1 MVRDLK
7 HLEAPSTL
15 SRWMRLRVGLLGL
28 GFLGLLVGVLARAV
42 ELQVRQTDRLK
53 AFAQDQYVR
62 DLEIPAR
69 RGDILDRRR
78 VPLAQSVDVD
88 SVWVDP
94 SLLPA
99 PATTAR
105 VLARALGV
113 DPHELLERFGKG
125 RRFAWVKRQ
134 VTPTEVARVKA
145 LEVPGL
151 GLAREPRRFYP
162 QRELAAHLI
171 GLVGTDA
178 HGLDGLEKS
187 FEDELSGDVV
197 RRMGFRDAR
206 GRKLLPDG
214 VDDTRSRQGAS
225 VQLTIDRQLQYVTE
239 RALEK
244 AVLEA
249 RAVAGTAVML
259 DPRTGEV
266 LALANAPHFN
276 PNTPAEA
283 NPEALRNRGVT
294 DAFEPGSTMK
304 AFVVAS
310 ALDQGVVTEDT
321 GIQCEGGAWTIGK
334 HVIHDTHPHGVLRV
348 KDILQ
353 VSSNIGAAKVAQRLG
368 RERLQSTFEHFGFGE
383 RTTLGL
389 PGEGK
394 GVVPP
399 ARAEVV
405 LATQAF
411 GQGLT
416 ATAVQVASA
425 YGALANGGVLMRPYL
440 VSRVVDPDGVVLLEN
455 QPTPVRRVVG
465 EKAARAVVAMLE
477 GVVEPQGTAPR
488 ARMAEYRVAGKTGT
502 AQKADPVAGGY
513 SDRRIASF
521 VGLLPAEDPRVVI
534 LVVIDEPRTDVYG
547 GLVAA
552 PAFREIASQAMAT
565 LGVPPSRGVPLT
577 VPLQANG
584 KESEPPSRSPLVAA
598 IERAQDMD
606 VVTEQVADGAVRVP
620 DLLGSSG
627 RVAVGSLL
635 TVALE
640 PHLSGSGRVVTQ
652 RPSAGTLVERGTRV
666 SLELASRL
674 PAPR

>member
-1 MVRDLK
+1 
-7 HLEAPSTL
+7 
-15 SRWMRLRVGLLGL
+15 
-28 GFLGLLVGVLARAV
+28 
-42 ELQVRQTDRLK
+42 
-53 AFAQDQYVR
+53 
-62 DLEIPAR
+62 
-69 RGDILDRRR
+69 
-78 VPLAQSVDVD
+78 
-88 SVWVDP
+88 
-94 SLLPA
+94 
-99 PATTAR
+99 
-105 VLARALGV
+105 
-113 DPHELLERFGKG
+113 
-125 RRFAWVKRQ
+125 
-134 VTPTEVARVKA
+134 
-145 LEVPGL
+145 
-151 GLAREPRRFYP
+151 
-162 QRELAAHLI
+162 
-171 GLVGTDA
+171 
-178 HGLDGLEKS
+178 
-187 FEDELSGDVV
+187 
-197 RRMGFRDAR
+197 
-206 GRKLLPDG
+206 
-214 VDDTRSRQGAS
+214 
-225 VQLTIDRQLQYVTE
+225 
-239 RALEK
+239 
-244 AVLEA
+244 
-249 RAVAGTAVML
+249 
-259 DPRTGEV
+259 
-266 LALANAPHFN
+266 
-276 PNTPAEA
+276 
-283 NPEALRNRGVT
+283 
-294 DAFEPGSTMK
+294 
-304 AFVVAS
+304 
-310 ALDQGVVTEDT
+310 
-321 GIQCEGGAWTIGK
+321 
-334 HVIHDTHPHGVLRV
+334 VLRV